1 MTRDDA
7 LARLRLLVGKD
18 LRPLADEFR
27 VTVFKGGRKNKGWA
41 GHVIERYLGLPANS
55 RQAPDFG
62 DWELK
67 VVSLKRTRGLLAVKE
82 TMAITMIQPANVL
95 ETPFEHS
102 HLLDKLQ
109 RMVVGAREWVD
120 ERETRSPFVS
130 ASGFD
135 LSDGELFRQV
145 QADYDA
151 IRAALKQRGVRGLTG
166 SLGVLVQARTKGA
179 GNGSDSR
186 AFYAREKF
194 VARIIG
200 LDRLNNPPPPAKP

>member
-1 MTRDDA
+1 MA
-7 LARLRLLVGKD
+7 E
-18 LRPLADEFR
+18 EFR
-27 VTVFKGGRKNKGWA
+27 VTVWKNNRKNKGWA
-41 GHVIERYLGLPANS
+41 GDVIERYLGLPANS

-67 VVSLKRTRGLLAVKE
+67 VVSLKRRGGRLAVKE
-82 TMAITMIQPANVL
+82 TMAITMIQPSNVIA
-95 ETPFEHS
+95 TPFEHS

-120 ERETRSPFVS
+120 EQETRSPFVS

-145 QADYDA
+145 QADYEA
-151 IRAALKQRGVRGLTG
+151 IRAALKQRGLRGLTG
-166 SLGVLVQARTKGA
+166 SLGRLVQARTKGA
-179 GNGSDSR
+179 GNGSDTR

-194 VARIIG
+194 VAKIVG
-200 LDRLNNPPPPAKP
+200 LDVEKNGGAAAKE